1 MTAPE
6 ERKVFLTIA
15 TPFSSRLYCLDA
27 WLAAL
32 DDADHRQKRVRPPVV
47 RQHRRRGLHRAHSG
61 GGRKTPC
68 RVDRGHGRG

>member
-6 ERKVFLTIA
+6 ERKVFLTTA

-32 DDADHRQKRVRPPVV
+32 DAQTIDKSECALLWFVNAADTDFIRTSRPRGRSAAPSG
-47 RQHRRRGLHRAHSG
+47 RR
-61 GGRKTPC
+61 
-68 RVDRGHGRG
+68 